1 MVAARAAS
9 AVSQD
14 VHDDHC
20 SDAPR
25 VRCGDQSLT
34 HAEVRANAAQI
45 ASGLASRGVC
55 NGDRVAIVM
64 RNDIVFPQ
72 ITMGA
77 GLLGAVAVPI
87 NWHWKGEEI
96 EYVLN
101 DSGAKVAVVHAEF
114 AGLVAN
120 ILPEGTHLVVVADGS
135 SAPEIDGS
143 TRLEDW
149 LATQPAWVGVP
160 SVPPSSMMY
169 TSGTTGRPKGVLRR
183 QAARE
188 LAQERVQVV
197 LQGFALQPDMRTLI
211 PAPLY
216 HTAPHMHMVFALQ
229 AGIDL
234 TIMPRFDAEDLL
246 RTVERERI
254 EHIQC
259 VPTMFI
265 RLLQLAR
272 EIRDRYDVGSLRAVV
287 HAAAACPPSVKR
299 DMIDWLGPI
308 IHEYYGGTETGV
320 VVACDTEEWLAHPG
334 TVGKPLADAEVRV
347 IGQNGAELP
356 RGEIGQL
363 YIKPPSCQPPFAYH
377 GATAATEMFLDGH
390 EDFVTIGDIGYLDD
404 DGFLYI
410 TDRASDMVISGGVNI
425 YPVEIE
431 HCLQQLDGVVD
442 SAVFGIPD
450 PEFGERLVAHVQ
462 RLPGATITLEDVVEH
477 LRASLAGY
485 KLPKTIVFDPDL
497 PRDESGKLAKRRL
510 RNQYLERIS

>member
-1 MVAARAAS
+1 MAAARAAS
-9 AVSQD
+9 AGTQD
-14 VHDDHC
+14 VHDDRC

-25 VRCGDQSLT
+25 VRCGDQSLS

-45 ASGLASRGVC
+45 ASGLASRGVG

-64 RNDIVFPQ
+64 HNDIVFPQ
-72 ITMGA
+72 ITIGV

-87 NWHWKGEEI
+87 NWHWQGDEI

-101 DSGAKVAVVHAEF
+101 DSGAKVAVVHAKF

-135 SAPEIDGS
+135 PAPDIDNS

-149 LATQPAWVGVP
+149 LATQPAWVGVS
-160 SVPPSSMMY
+160 SVPPTSMMY

-183 QAARE
+183 PAPDR
-188 LAQERVQVV
+188 AQERVQVV
-197 LQGFALQPDMRTLI
+197 LRGFALQPDMRTLI

-216 HTAPHMHMVFALQ
+216 HTAPHAHMALALQ

-265 RLLQLAR
+265 RLLQLAP
-272 EIRDRYDVGSLRAVV
+272 EIRGRYDLGSLRAVV

-299 DMIDWLGPI
+299 DMIDWFGPI

-334 TVGKPLADAEVRV
+334 TVGKPLADAEVRI
-347 IGQNGAELP
+347 IGEGGDELP

-363 YIKPPSCQPPFAYH
+363 YLKPPSCQPRFSYH
-377 GATAATEMFLDGH
+377 GTTAATEMFHHGH
-390 EDFVTIGDIGYLDD
+390 EGFATIGDIGYLDD

-431 HCLQQLDGVVD
+431 HCLQQLDGVID
-442 SAVFGIPD
+442 SAAFGIPD

-462 RLPGATITLEDVVEH
+462 QRPGADITLEDVAAH

-485 KLPKTIVFDPDL
+485 KIPKTIIFDSDL

-510 RNQYLERIS
+510 RNQYLRRDS